1 MSSVGSQD
9 TRSTLRDQL
18 HFYILQQ
25 IIGKLNPKLNTIY
38 NTIVPNKIKY
48 LGIKSNKICTRSVWW
63 KIIKCCERNQRR
75 PKNLER

>member
-1 MSSVGSQD
+1 MSSEGSQD

-18 HFYILQQ
+18 YFYILQQ

-38 NTIVPNKIKY
+38 NIIVKNKIKY
-48 LGIKSNKICTRSVWW
+48 LGIKSNKIYTRSIWW